1 MVDSL
6 RPAIITGVI
15 AVTLLLPAAA
25 QAHSSTASAGG
36 VKATLSYSGGPGIT
50 TRDERLKIVQ
60 GGRVVYDQP
69 VPTSGCAKVCGPGA
83 KQPVAVADL
92 YGNDGEDVVLTLF
105 SGGADCCSVANV
117 YVPSAAV
124 QSYVLDQ
131 HNFGEAGFVL
141 KDIGPKGRPEFV
153 SADASFYCVF
163 TDCAASAMPLQID
176 EFDAE
181 RFVDVTKRYPKLV
194 AADAS
199 RWLEVYTKNPS
210 QGISAIVAWAADEDN
225 LGLEATV
232 RTVFQRQIADG
243 HLKSSFV
250 ASAERFLAKHNY
262 S

>member
-1 MVDSL
+1 MISL
-6 RPAIITGVI
+6 RRTIMTAVI
-15 AVTLLLPAAA
+15 GLSLLLPAAA
-25 QAHSSTASAGG
+25 QAHSSTASAAG

-50 TRDERLKIVQ
+50 TKDERLAIMK
-60 GGRVVYDQP
+60 GGKVVYDQP
-69 VPTSGCAKVCGPGA
+69 VPSAGCFKVCGPGE

-92 YGNDGEDVVLTLF
+92 YGDDGEDVVLNLF
-105 SGGADCCSVANV
+105 SGGADCCSVADV

-131 HNFGEAGFVL
+131 HNFGEAGFLL
-141 KDIGPKGRPEFV
+141 KDIGPHERPEFV

-181 RFVDVTKRYPKLV
+181 RFVDVTKRYPKLL

-199 RWLEVYTKNPS
+199 RWLGVYTKNPS
-210 QGISAIVAWAADEDN
+210 QGIAAIIAWAADEDN

-243 HLKSSFV
+243 HLKPSFV
-250 ASAERFLAKHNY
+250 NNAERFLAKHHY